1 MSLKTKSIGD
11 VRIIQMDG
19 DFTVGPGPMARP
31 LDLQGHRLEDLG
43 TYLTDLLDR
52 GHRKIILD
60 LSRVGFIDSAG
71 LGELVACKKR
81 IAERG
86 GDIKLLRPLGQVH
99 KLLVMTLLTRLFE
112 VYQDEQTAVSSFT
125 QGRGPG

>member
-1 MSLKTKSIGD
+1 MSLKTRSVGD

-19 DFTVGPGPMARP
+19 DFTVGPGPMARA

-52 GHRKIILD
+52 GHLKVVLD
-60 LSRVGFIDSAG
+60 LSRVSFIDSAG

-112 VYQDEQTAVSSFT
+112 VYQDEETAVSSF
-125 QGRGPG
+125 

>member
-19 DFTVGPGPMARP
+19 DFTIGRGPMARP

-52 GHRKIILD
+52 GQLKIVLD
-60 LSRVGFIDSAG
+60 LSRVSFIDSAG

-81 IAERG
+81 TAERRR
-86 GDIKLLRPLGQVH
+86 DIKLLRPVGQVH

-112 VYQDEQTAVSSFT
+112 VYQDEEAAVGSF
-125 QGRGPG
+125 Q

>member
-1 MSLKTKSIGD
+1 MSLKTRSIGD

-19 DFTVGPGPMARP
+19 DFTVGAGAMVRP

-52 GHRKIILD
+52 GHLKIVLD
-60 LSRVGFIDSAG
+60 LSRVSFIDSAG

-81 IAERG
+81 TAERG
-86 GDIKLLRPLGQVH
+86 GDVKLLRPAGQVH

-112 VYQDEQTAVSSFT
+112 VYQDEETAVESF
-125 QGRGPG
+125 Q